1 MTSNQVLS
9 GACIRSN
16 TYPNK
21 KRILKEK
28 NRLLFIFFK
37 NLLDYEL
44 NYLFIE
50 FGAKINYIYV
60 VILVYKVDI

>member
-1 MTSNQVLS
+1 MKEMTSNQVLS

-28 NRLLFIFFK
+28 DRITI
-37 NLLDYEL
+37 
-44 NYLFIE
+44 YLF
-50 FGAKINYIYV
+50 
-60 VILVYKVDI
+60 